1 MRKRLLVILFVL
13 IACAGKA
20 QDTVSEN
27 TSWYMFKSHGN
38 LAYMIHEKPIPIIGH
53 SINRFWG
60 YFFPIVRLRCT
71 APYLS
76 MAGHDG
82 VTAPLPQDLYL
93 VCTTAHS
100 RARRVAVLH

>member
-27 TSWYMFKSHGN
+27 TSWYMFKSN

-60 YFFPIVRLRCT
+60 YLFPIVRLRCT

-93 VCTTAHS
+93 VRTTAHS